1 MKKPSAFCEA
11 LFKPRWKSALFADF
25 HRRRQFPQASVFFFF
40 TSFFFLSAFPPFSTE
55 KFRTS
60 IA

>member
-1 MKKPSAFCEA
+1 
-11 LFKPRWKSALFADF
+11 LFADF
-25 HRRRQFPQASVFFFF
+25 HRRRQFPQASVSFFFA
-40 TSFFFLSAFPPFSTE
+40 SFFFLSAFPPFSTE